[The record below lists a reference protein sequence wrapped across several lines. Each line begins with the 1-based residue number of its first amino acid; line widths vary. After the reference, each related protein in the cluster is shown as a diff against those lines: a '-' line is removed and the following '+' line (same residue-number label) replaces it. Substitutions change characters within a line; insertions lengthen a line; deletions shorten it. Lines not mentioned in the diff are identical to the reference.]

1 MEDNMLRRVVLAT
14 AAVAV
19 FSMPAFAATEF
30 WVAKSAA
37 TKKCEI
43 VDKKPDG
50 TKMMDMG
57 KKSYATKGNA
67 EKALKELKDCK

>member
-1 MEDNMLRRVVLAT
+1 MFRKVVLAI

-19 FSMPAFAATEF
+19 FSMPAFAAAEF
-30 WVAKSAA
+30 YIVKSAA

-50 TKMMDMG
+50 TKLTDVG
-57 KKSYATKGNA
+57 KKSYATKAAA
-67 EKALKELKDCK
+67 EEALKLLNDCK

>member
-50 TKMMDMG
+50 TKLTDAG
-57 KKSYATKGNA
+57 KKSYATKADA
-67 EKALKELKDCK
+67 EKALKLLNDCK